1 MCKHFK
7 CTEDPRGCMECYNGV
22 CDGTGYDGHR
32 LCGCEL
38 CEFYSMKE
46 DEEICTYGDR
56 DQEYDFHVSETS
68 QAS

>member
-1 MCKHFK
+1 
-7 CTEDPRGCMECYNGV
+7 MECYNGV

-56 DQEYDFHVSETS
+56 DQEYDFNVSETS
-68 QAS
+68 